1 MSLGKLLRI
10 LTMNYQNTN
19 KMNKFKKILN
29 FIFVFAKKTFLFCYL
44 FFFLSACSTVGR
56 LFSTPSYSHH
66 VVDVIKLSNSVNE
79 KKYAVYI
86 KPSNDAY
93 NLYDN
98 VIEDVKKK
106 FISNNIN
113 IVDDITLADYIINLN
128 IKNVAF
134 DVDTGMATKIRN
146 SFIGLDVGSN
156 YSFDNKNSPYIL
168 MTQFENIKDD
178 NFSSLINLRR
188 RSIAPSILYTVIG
201 STVGFL
207 LGYFLFPI
215 SPIAIGF
222 GGAILFG
229 GITYG
234 LYTCFKDIG
243 IIIVYEIAIS
253 EKKKQ
258 NILYKRKSVV
268 KIAGNK
274 ADEAYYEFSDKY
286 DTFISKQVVIAV
298 GSRALK
304 RQMMQHIYPIIS
316 SSITNVFNIK

>member
-1 MSLGKLLRI
+1 
-10 LTMNYQNTN
+10 
-19 KMNKFKKILN
+19 MNKFSKILN
-29 FIFVFAKKTFLFCYL
+29 HIFFFVRKTFLFCYL
-44 FFFLSACSTVGR
+44 FFFLSACSTVGK

-66 VVDVIKLSNSVNE
+66 VVDIIKLSNSVNE

-86 KPSNDAY
+86 KPSNDGY
-93 NLYDN
+93 NIYDN
-98 VIEDVKKK
+98 VIEDVKKR
-106 FISNNIN
+106 FISNNID

-134 DVDTGMATKIRN
+134 DVDVGMATKIRN

-168 MTQFENIKDD
+168 MTKLDAIKDD

-188 RSIAPSILYTVIG
+188 RSIAPVVLYTSIG
-201 STVGFL
+201 GTIGFL

-234 LYTCFKDIG
+234 LYTYFKDIG
-243 IIIVYEIAIS
+243 IVIVYEISIS
-253 EKKKQ
+253 EKKKE
-258 NILYKRKSVV
+258 NILYKRKSVL

-274 ADEAYYEFSDKY
+274 ADEAYYEFHDKY
-286 DTFISKQVVIAV
+286 DNFVSKQVVIAV
-298 GSRALK
+298 GSRSLK

-316 SSITNVFNIK
+316 SSIINIFNIK